1 MTSSLTGPPKFRVY
15 LEQYCQC
22 NTAAEVTAAQ
32 ERIIQELEQSYQ
44 QSRAEGA
51 AGTCEPCVP
60 PSR

>member
-1 MTSSLTGPPKFRVY
+1 MTPSDRCNQYRVY

-44 QSRAEGA
+44 QSREEGIT
-51 AGTCEPCVP
+51 GTCEPCVSS
-60 PSR
+60 SR